1 MAERIFGK
9 DDEEAV
15 DEGVGEEEIVKYSG
29 VKGVDDRWFVPV
41 REVYINVRINCGN
54 NHKEDRILNDKSNE
68 FLDNVLF
75 DRLQIVLGL
84 SEIPD
89 DVIDY

>member
-15 DEGVGEEEIVKYSG
+15 DDGVGEEKIVKYPR
-29 VKGVDDRWFVPV
+29 VKGVDDSWFVPV
-41 REVYINVRINCGN
+41 REFYINVRINYSN
-54 NHKEDRILNDKSNE
+54 NYKEDRILNDKSNE
-68 FLDNVLF
+68 FQENVLF

-84 SEIPD
+84 SKVPD
-89 DVIDY
+89 DVIDR